1 MAGRWVDAPLS
12 RNSGYFDSGREVAA
26 RLRGARD
33 ICFFEAMMTVRVFA
47 ALVAATS
54 LAQFDCVP
62 RTNRPQAGVY
72 QVTAVRFATE
82 PSYPTRFLVAGADS
96 TRHTPLAFTV
106 WLIQGSDRVVL
117 MDAGFYRQKFI
128 DRWKP
133 ENYARPGEVLAA
145 NGVKPESV
153 TDIVISHIH
162 WDHLDGA
169 DLFPKARVWLQ
180 RAEYEHYTNDSGAVL
195 DRAIDPDDAKMLAS
209 LRASGRVRLVDGDSV
224 TIMPG
229 ITVFTG
235 GKHTFASQYAAVKA
249 DLGNDVVGTIVLASD
264 NAYLYENLEQ
274 HRPITQSLDTLSNL
288 RAQERMRRLAS
299 NPRLIVPGHDVEV
312 FVRFPKPGNGV
323 ARIE

>member
-1 MAGRWVDAPLS
+1 MITLRVL
-12 RNSGYFDSGREVAA
+12 AA
-26 RLRGARD
+26 
-33 ICFFEAMMTVRVFA
+33 V
-47 ALVAATS
+47 VAATS
-54 LAQFDCVP
+54 LAQFECIP
-62 RTNRPQAGVY
+62 PSTRQQAGVY
-72 QVTAVRFATE
+72 EVTAVRFATE

-96 TRHTPLAFTV
+96 TRRTPLAFTI
-106 WLIQGSDRVVL
+106 WLIQGGGDGVIL

-133 ENYARPGEVLAA
+133 ENYTRPSDMLDA
-145 NGVKPESV
+145 NGIKPERV

-169 DLFPKARVWLQ
+169 DLFPRARIWLQ
-180 RAEYEHYTNDSGAVL
+180 RAEFEHYTNDSGAVL

-209 LRASGRVRLVDGDSV
+209 LRAAGRVRLIDGDSV
-224 TIMPG
+224 PIMPG

-235 GKHTFASQYAAVKA
+235 GKHTFASQYATVQSRLA
-249 DLGNDVVGTIVLASD
+249 DGHVGTIVLASD

-299 NPRLIVPGHDVEV
+299 DPRLIVPGHDVEV
-312 FVRFPKPGNGV
+312 FTRFPKPGHGV

>member
-1 MAGRWVDAPLS
+1 
-12 RNSGYFDSGREVAA
+12 
-26 RLRGARD
+26 
-33 ICFFEAMMTVRVFA
+33 MTVRVLSV
-47 ALVAATS
+47 LVAATS
-54 LAQFDCVP
+54 LTQFDCYTPV
-62 RTNRPQAGVY
+62 NRDQLGVY
-72 QVTAVRFATE
+72 RVEAVRFATA
-82 PSYPTRFLVAGADS
+82 PSYPTQFLVAGADS
-96 TRHTPLAFTV
+96 TRRSPLAFTV
-106 WLIQGSDRVVL
+106 WLIQGGNRIIL

-133 ENYARPGEVLAA
+133 ENYAKPSAVLAA
-145 NGVKPESV
+145 NGIEPDRV

-169 DLFPKARVWLQ
+169 DLFPRARIWLQ
-180 RAEYEHYTNDSGAVL
+180 RAEFEHYTNDSGAVL

-209 LRASGRVRLVDGDSV
+209 LRAAGRVRLIDGDSV
-224 TIMPG
+224 PIMPG

-235 GKHTFASQYAAVKA
+235 GKHTFASQYATVKA
-249 DLGNDVVGTIVLASD
+249 NLANGGIGTIVLASD

-299 NPRLIVPGHDVEV
+299 DPRLIVPGHDVDV

>member
-1 MAGRWVDAPLS
+1 MT
-12 RNSGYFDSGREVAA
+12 
-26 RLRGARD
+26 
-33 ICFFEAMMTVRVFA
+33 TVRVLS

-54 LAQFDCVP
+54 LAQFDCFP
-62 RTNRPQAGVY
+62 PTNRLQAGVY
-72 QVTAVRFATE
+72 QVAAVRFATE

-96 TRHTPLAFTV
+96 MRRTPLAFTV
-106 WLIQGSDRVVL
+106 WLIQGGDRVVL

-133 ENYARPGEVLAA
+133 ENYARPSEVLDA
-145 NGVKPESV
+145 NGVKPEGV

-169 DLFPKARVWLQ
+169 DLFPRARIWLQ
-180 RAEYEHYTNDSGAVL
+180 RAEFEHYTNDSGAVL

-209 LRASGRVRLVDGDSV
+209 LRAAGRVRLIEGDSV
-224 TIMPG
+224 PIMPG

-235 GKHTFASQYAAVKA
+235 GKHTFASQYATVQSRLA
-249 DLGNDVVGTIVLASD
+249 DGSIGTIVLASD

-299 NPRLIVPGHDVEV
+299 DPRLIVPGHDVEV
-312 FVRFPKPGNGV
+312 FVRFPKPGHGV

>member
-1 MAGRWVDAPLS
+1 MITLRVL
-12 RNSGYFDSGREVAA
+12 AA
-26 RLRGARD
+26 
-33 ICFFEAMMTVRVFA
+33 V
-47 ALVAATS
+47 VAATS
-54 LAQFDCVP
+54 LAQFDCIP
-62 RTNRPQAGVY
+62 PSTPQQAGVY

-82 PSYPTRFLVAGADS
+82 PSYPTRFLVDGADS
-96 TRHTPLAFTV
+96 TRRTPLAFTV
-106 WLIQGSDRVVL
+106 WLIQGGGDHVIL

-133 ENYARPGEVLAA
+133 ENYARPSDMLDA
-145 NGVKPESV
+145 NGIKPERV

-169 DLFPKARVWLQ
+169 DLFPRARIWLQ
-180 RAEYEHYTNDSGAVL
+180 RAEFEHYTNDSGAVL

-209 LRASGRVRLVDGDSV
+209 LRAAGRVRLIDGDSV
-224 TIMPG
+224 PIMPG

-235 GKHTFASQYAAVKA
+235 GKHTFASQYATVRSRLA
-249 DLGNDVVGTIVLASD
+249 DGHVGTIVLASD

-299 NPRLIVPGHDVEV
+299 DPRLIVPGHDVEV
-312 FVRFPKPGNGV
+312 FTRFPKPGHGV

>member
-1 MAGRWVDAPLS
+1 
-12 RNSGYFDSGREVAA
+12 
-26 RLRGARD
+26 
-33 ICFFEAMMTVRVFA
+33 MMTVRILS

-54 LAQFDCVP
+54 LAQFDCYP
-62 RTNRPQAGVY
+62 QNRLPPLAY
-72 QVTAVRFATE
+72 QVTAIRFATE

-96 TRHTPLAFTV
+96 TRRTPLAFTV
-106 WLIQGSDRVVL
+106 WLIQGGSDRVIL

-133 ENYARPGEVLAA
+133 ENYARPTEVLQA
-145 NGVKPESV
+145 NGVEPERV
-153 TDIVISHIH
+153 TDIIISHIH

-169 DLFPKARVWLQ
+169 DLFPRARIWLQ
-180 RAEYEHYTNDSGAVL
+180 RAEFEHYTNDSGAVL

-209 LRASGRVRLVDGDSV
+209 LRAAGRVHLIDGDSV

-235 GKHTFASQYAAVKA
+235 GKHTFASQYATVHSRLA
-249 DLGNDVVGTIVLASD
+249 DGSVGTIVLASD

-288 RAQERMRRLAS
+288 RAQDRMRRLAS
-299 NPRLIVPGHDVEV
+299 DPRLIVPGHDVQV
-312 FVRFPKPGNGV
+312 FERFPKPGHRV
-323 ARIE
+323 AHIE

>member
-1 MAGRWVDAPLS
+1 MT
-12 RNSGYFDSGREVAA
+12 
-26 RLRGARD
+26 
-33 ICFFEAMMTVRVFA
+33 TVRVLS

-62 RTNRPQAGVY
+62 PTTRLLADSY
-72 QVTAVRFATE
+72 QVTALRFATA

-96 TRHTPLAFTV
+96 TRRTPLAFTV
-106 WLIQGSDRVVL
+106 CLIQGGDRVIL

-133 ENYARPGEVLAA
+133 ENYVRPSEVLQA
-145 NGVKPESV
+145 NGVEPERV

-169 DLFPKARVWLQ
+169 DLFPRARIWLQ
-180 RAEYEHYTNDSGAVL
+180 RAEFEHYTNDSGAVL
-195 DRAIDPDDAKMLAS
+195 DRAIDADDAKMLAS
-209 LRASGRVRLVDGDSV
+209 LRAAGRVRLIDGDSV
-224 TIMPG
+224 PIMPG

-235 GKHTFASQYAAVKA
+235 GKHTFASQYATVRSRLA
-249 DLGNDVVGTIVLASD
+249 DGTVGTIVLASD

-299 NPRLIVPGHDVEV
+299 NPRLIVPGHDVAV
-312 FVRFPKPGNGV
+312 FERFPKPGHGV
-323 ARIE
+323 AHIE

>member
-1 MAGRWVDAPLS
+1 
-12 RNSGYFDSGREVAA
+12 VAD
-26 RLRGARD
+26 RLRQAPD
-33 ICFFEAMMTVRVFA
+33 ICFFGDMITVRVLSA
-47 ALVAATS
+47 VVAATA
-54 LAQFDCVP
+54 LTQFDCYSPV
-62 RTNRPQAGVY
+62 NRVQPGVY
-72 QVTAVRFATE
+72 QVAAVRFATE

-96 TRHTPLAFTV
+96 TRRSSLAFTV
-106 WLIQGSDRVVL
+106 WLIRGGDRVIL

-133 ENYARPGEVLAA
+133 ENYAKPSEVLAA
-145 NGVKPESV
+145 NGITPDRV

-169 DLFPKARVWLQ
+169 DLFPNARIWLQ
-180 RAEYEHYTNDSGAVL
+180 RAEFEHYTNDSGAVL

-209 LRASGRVRLVDGDSV
+209 LRAAGRVRLIDGDSV
-224 TIMPG
+224 PIMPG

-235 GKHTFASQYAAVKA
+235 GKHTFASQYATVKA
-249 DLGNDVVGTIVLASD
+249 TLANGDSGTIVLASD

-299 NPRLIVPGHDVEV
+299 DPRLIVPGHDVEV

>member
-1 MAGRWVDAPLS
+1 ML
-12 RNSGYFDSGREVAA
+12 
-26 RLRGARD
+26 
-33 ICFFEAMMTVRVFA
+33 TVRVLS
-47 ALVAATS
+47 ALVAIAS
-54 LAQFDCVP
+54 LAQFDCYP
-62 RTNRPQAGVY
+62 PSRLQPLAY
-72 QVTAVRFATE
+72 QVSAVRFATE

-96 TRHTPLAFTV
+96 TRRTPLAFTV
-106 WLIQGSDRVVL
+106 WLIQGGDRVIL

-133 ENYARPGEVLAA
+133 ESYARPSEVLEA
-145 NGVKPESV
+145 NGTKPESV
-153 TDIVISHIH
+153 TDIVISHVH

-169 DLFPKARVWLQ
+169 DLFPKARIWLQ
-180 RAEYEHYTNDSGAVL
+180 RAEFEHYTNDSGAVL

-209 LRASGRVRLVDGDSV
+209 LRAAGRVRLIDGDSV
-224 TIMPG
+224 TIIPG

-235 GKHTFASQYAAVKA
+235 GKHTFASQYASVRSRLA
-249 DLGNDVVGTIVLASD
+249 DGTVGSIVLASD

-312 FVRFPKPGNGV
+312 FERFPKPGHGV
-323 ARIE
+323 AHIE

>member
-1 MAGRWVDAPLS
+1 MITLRVHAAV
-12 RNSGYFDSGREVAA
+12 VAA
-26 RLRGARD
+26 
-33 ICFFEAMMTVRVFA
+33 M
-47 ALVAATS
+47 S
-54 LAQFDCVP
+54 LAQFGC
-62 RTNRPQAGVY
+62 RPPMSRLQAGVY
-72 QVTAVRFATE
+72 QVDAVRFATE

-96 TRHTPLAFTV
+96 TRRTPLAFTV
-106 WLIQGSDRVVL
+106 WLIQGGDRVIL

-133 ENYARPGEVLAA
+133 ENYAKPSEVLQA
-145 NGVKPESV
+145 NGIEPERV
-153 TDIVISHIH
+153 TDIMISHIH

-169 DLFPKARVWLQ
+169 DLFPRARIWLQ
-180 RAEYEHYTNDSGAVL
+180 RAEFEHHTNDSGAVL

-209 LRASGRVRLVDGDSV
+209 LRAAGRVRLIDGDSV
-224 TIMPG
+224 PIMPG

-235 GKHTFASQYAAVKA
+235 GKHTVASQYATVRARLA
-249 DLGNDVVGTIVLASD
+249 GGRVGTIVLASD

-299 NPRLIVPGHDVEV
+299 DPRLIVPGHDVEV
-312 FVRFPKPGNGV
+312 FTRFPKPGHGV